1 MQKIGFVLLV
11 VAASLFECTD
21 AHGFHH
27 PISNE
32 QDFSFENIV
41 EQKYPTLPTTFISKH
56 RRQLAEDFT
65 HKSGSETVPI
75 CDPNCYQNPKNGK
88 WLSCDDLVRI
98 LSAPPTTLTR
108 QKENVCGHY
117 ILCIYWHLCFMN
129 CPPILRRSP
138 PVMRVLTPKKRFVQE
153 NAITVPA
160 HANKRVKMVDPAMNG
175 LVVLHSVSCG
185 MIQLYNCVDARRAI

>member
-41 EQKYPTLPTTFISKH
+41 EQKYPTLPTKFISKH
-56 RRQLAEDFT
+56 RRQLAKDFT

-75 CDPNCYQNPKNGK
+75 CDPKCYQNPKNGN
-88 WLSCDDLVRI
+88 WLSCDDLVRNI
-98 LSAPPTTLTR
+98 SVPLPPHSH
-108 QKENVCGHY
+108 V
-117 ILCIYWHLCFMN
+117 
-129 CPPILRRSP
+129 
-138 PVMRVLTPKKRFVQE
+138 KKKMFVV
-153 NAITVPA
+153 ITYCVFI
-160 HANKRVKMVDPAMNG
+160 G
-175 LVVLHSVSCG
+175 ICVS
-185 MIQLYNCVDARRAI
+185 

>member
-41 EQKYPTLPTTFISKH
+41 EQKYPTLPTKFISKH
-56 RRQLAEDFT
+56 RRQLATDFT

-75 CDPNCYQNPKNGK
+75 CDPKCYQNPKNGN
-88 WLSCDDLVRI
+88 WLSCDDLVRNI
-98 LSAPPTTLTR
+98 SVPLPPHSHVKKKMFVVITYRTVYLLAFVFHELPPDTAQIPSGYACSHTER
-108 QKENVCGHY
+108 D
-117 ILCIYWHLCFMN
+117 I
-129 CPPILRRSP
+129 CPGKCNHCTCTCEQTCKDGRSCNEW
-138 PVMRVLTPKKRFVQE
+138 VGGF
-153 NAITVPA
+153 AF
-160 HANKRVKMVDPAMNG
+160 
-175 LVVLHSVSCG
+175 
-185 MIQLYNCVDARRAI
+185 